1 MSKKFEFFKAGRRN
15 GKSAGT
21 IEAIKKYVSGISQKD
36 RDQIRRELEAE
47 GGSDEEPSQPQFS
60 KMRIIPYST
69 LDNTYYAWATSHKDY
84 TWATASNSLDNQ
96 QIISFPATYIYN
108 WESEQKQE
116 ILEDV
121 QDVNFED

>member
-1 MSKKFEFFKAGRRN
+1 MSKKFEFFPAGRRS

-60 KMRIIPYST
+60 NMRIVAYPD
-69 LDNTYYAWATSHKDY
+69 LDNTYY
-84 TWATASNSLDNQ
+84 TWTTTNSSLGNQ
-96 QIISFPATYIYN
+96 QTIAFPANYIYN

-116 ILEDV
+116 ILEDA